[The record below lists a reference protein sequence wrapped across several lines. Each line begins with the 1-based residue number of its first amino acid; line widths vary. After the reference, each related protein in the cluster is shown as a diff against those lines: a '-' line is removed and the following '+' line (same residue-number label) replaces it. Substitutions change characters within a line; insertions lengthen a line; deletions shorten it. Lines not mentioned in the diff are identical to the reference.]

1 MEIVIINGQRYLGID
16 TPAKTKHQT
25 KPEKAFDTVNFFR
38 EVKEN
43 IARETRDMTFA
54 EFKRRLDQRTLK
66 KAS

>member
-1 MEIVIINGQRYLGID
+1 MEIVIIFGQRNLGID
-16 TPAKTKHQT
+16 TSEKTKHQT
-25 KPEKAFDTVNFFR
+25 KPEKAFDTVKFFR

-43 IARETRDMTFA
+43 IARSTRVMTFA